1 MTIQILNVILYL
13 IYKWGEE
20 LKEVHILNTL
30 EEINIVSDPIRLKII
45 MTLGATP
52 KTAQDLSDALGVSR
66 SKIHYHLKILEQNGI
81 IEVVDTE
88 LINGI
93 TQKYFL
99 PVAKAFIPNS
109 EIFNKNLEG
118 KQFTFK
124 IPKKNY
130 ESFEKKLNNL
140 IRKYSNKEEDS
151 ENFQVQIYK
160 LS

>member
-1 MTIQILNVILYL
+1 M
-13 IYKWGEE
+13 
-20 LKEVHILNTL
+20 KEVHILDTL

-81 IEVVDTE
+81 VEVVDTE

-109 EIFNKNLEG
+109 EIFNNNLEE

-124 IPKKNY
+124 IPKKSY
-130 ESFEKKLNNL
+130 ESFEKDLNEL
-140 IRKYSNKEEDS
+140 IEKFREDDRDFES
-151 ENFQVQIYK
+151 FQVQIYK

>member
-1 MTIQILNVILYL
+1 M
-13 IYKWGEE
+13 
-20 LKEVHILNTL
+20 KEVHILNSL

-45 MTLGATP
+45 MTLGTTP
-52 KTAQDLSDALGVSR
+52 KTAQDLSDAIGVSR

-109 EIFNKNLEG
+109 EIFNKNLKE
-118 KQFTFK
+118 KQLTFK
-124 IPKKNY
+124 IPKKSY
-130 ESFEKKLNNL
+130 ESFEKELNEL
-140 IRKYSNKEEDS
+140 IKKYSNNGEDS

>member
-109 EIFNKNLEG
+109 EIFNKNLEE

-124 IPKKNY
+124 IPEKDY
-130 ESFEKKLNNL
+130 ESFEKDLEDL
-140 IRKYSNKEEDS
+140 IKKYDKKEDC

>member
-1 MTIQILNVILYL
+1 
-13 IYKWGEE
+13 
-20 LKEVHILNTL
+20 
-30 EEINIVSDPIRLKII
+30 

-52 KTAQDLSDALGVSR
+52 KTAQDLSDTLGVSR

-109 EIFNKNLEG
+109 NIFNNNFEE
-118 KQFTFK
+118 KQLTFK
-124 IPKKNY
+124 IPSRVY
-130 ESFEKKLNNL
+130 DSFEEELNEL
-140 IRKYSNKEEDS
+140 INKYSREDEDD

>member
-1 MTIQILNVILYL
+1 M
-13 IYKWGEE
+13 
-20 LKEVHILNTL
+20 KEVHILDTL

-66 SKIHYHLKILEQNGI
+66 SKIHYHLKILEQNGTV
-81 IEVVDTE
+81 EVVDTD

-109 EIFNKNLEG
+109 EIFNNNLGE

-124 IPKKNY
+124 IPKKSY
-130 ESFEKKLNNL
+130 ESFEKDLNEL
-140 IRKYSNKEEDS
+140 IEKYREDDGDS
-151 ENFQVQIYK
+151 ESLQVQIYK

>member
-1 MTIQILNVILYL
+1 M
-13 IYKWGEE
+13 
-20 LKEVHILNTL
+20 KEVHILDTL
-30 EEINIVSDPIRLKII
+30 EEVNIVSDPIRLKII

-81 IEVVDTE
+81 VEVVDTE

-109 EIFNKNLEG
+109 EIFNNNLEE

-124 IPKKNY
+124 IPKKSY
-130 ESFEKKLNNL
+130 ESFEKDLNEL
-140 IRKYSNKEEDS
+140 IEKYREDDGDS
-151 ENFQVQIYK
+151 ESLQVQIYK

>member
-1 MTIQILNVILYL
+1 MIA
-13 IYKWGEE
+13 
-20 LKEVHILNTL
+20 LKEFHILNTL

-109 EIFNKNLEG
+109 ELFNKNLEE
-118 KQFTFK
+118 KQFIFK
-124 IPKKNY
+124 IPKDSY
-130 ESFEKKLNNL
+130 ESFEKELNEL
-140 IRKYSNKEEDS
+140 IKKYSNNGEDS
-151 ENFQVQIYK
+151 ESFQVQIYK

>member
-1 MTIQILNVILYL
+1 
-13 IYKWGEE
+13 
-20 LKEVHILNTL
+20 
-30 EEINIVSDPIRLKII
+30 
-45 MTLGATP
+45 MTLGTSP

-66 SKIHYHLKILEQNGI
+66 SKIHYHLKILQQNGI

-109 EIFNKNLEG
+109 EIFNKNLEE

-124 IPKKNY
+124 IPKESY
-130 ESFEKKLNNL
+130 ESFENELNELIKKYDKDDGN
-140 IRKYSNKEEDS
+140 S
-151 ENFQVQIYK
+151 ESFQVQIYK

>member
-1 MTIQILNVILYL
+1 MIA
-13 IYKWGEE
+13 

-30 EEINIVSDPIRLKII
+30 EEIKTVSDPIRLKII
-45 MTLGATP
+45 MTLGARP

-109 EIFNKNLEG
+109 EIFNKNLEE

-124 IPKKNY
+124 IPKDSY
-130 ESFEKKLNNL
+130 ESFEKELNEL
-140 IRKYSNKEEDS
+140 IKKYSNNGEDS
-151 ENFQVQIYK
+151 ESFQVQIYK

>member
-1 MTIQILNVILYL
+1 M
-13 IYKWGEE
+13 
-20 LKEVHILNTL
+20 KEVHILNTL
-30 EEINIVSDPIRLKII
+30 EEVNIVSDPIRLKII
-45 MTLGATP
+45 MTLGTSP
-52 KTAQDLSDALGVSR
+52 KTAQDISHALGVSR

-109 EIFNKNLEG
+109 EIFNKNLEE
-118 KQFTFK
+118 KQFSFK
-124 IPKKNY
+124 ISKNSY
-130 ESFEKKLNNL
+130 DSFEKELREL
-140 IRKYSNKEEDS
+140 IKKYSEDKND
-151 ENFQVQIYK
+151 EKTYQIQIYK

>member
-1 MTIQILNVILYL
+1 MIA
-13 IYKWGEE
+13 
-20 LKEVHILNTL
+20 LKEVHILNSL
-30 EEINIVSDPIRLKII
+30 EEINIVSDPIRLKIL
-45 MTLGATP
+45 MTLGTSP

-66 SKIHYHLKILEQNGI
+66 SKIHYHLKILQQNGI

-109 EIFNKNLEG
+109 EIFNKNLED

-124 IPKKNY
+124 IPKESY
-130 ESFEKKLNNL
+130 ESFENELNELIKKYDKDDGN
-140 IRKYSNKEEDS
+140 S
-151 ENFQVQIYK
+151 ESFQVQIYK

>member
-1 MTIQILNVILYL
+1 MIA
-13 IYKWGEE
+13 

-52 KTAQDLSDALGVSR
+52 KTAQNLSDALGVSR

-81 IEVVDTE
+81 IEVADTE

-109 EIFNKNLEG
+109 EIFNKNLEE

-124 IPKKNY
+124 IPKDSY
-130 ESFEKKLNNL
+130 ESFEKELNEL
-140 IRKYSNKEEDS
+140 IKKYSNNGEDS
-151 ENFQVQIYK
+151 ESFQVQIYK

>member
-1 MTIQILNVILYL
+1 M
-13 IYKWGEE
+13 
-20 LKEVHILNTL
+20 KEVHILNTL
-30 EEINIVSDPIRLKII
+30 EEVNIVSDPIRLKII
-45 MTLGATP
+45 MTLGTSP
-52 KTAQDLSDALGVSR
+52 KTAQDISHALGVSR

-109 EIFNKNLEG
+109 EIFNKNLEE

-124 IPKKNY
+124 IPKDSY
-130 ESFEKKLNNL
+130 ESFEKELNEL
-140 IRKYSNKEEDS
+140 IKKYSNNGKDS
-151 ENFQVQIYK
+151 ESFQVQIYK

>member
-1 MTIQILNVILYL
+1 M
-13 IYKWGEE
+13 
-20 LKEVHILNTL
+20 KEVHILNTL
-30 EEINIVSDPIRLKII
+30 EEINIVSDPIRLKIL

-109 EIFNKNLEG
+109 EIFNKNLEE
-118 KQFTFK
+118 KQFAFK
-124 IPKKNY
+124 IPKKSY
-130 ESFEKKLNNL
+130 ESFEKDLNEL
-140 IRKYSNKEEDS
+140 IEKYKEDDKDTES
-151 ENFQVQIYK
+151 FQVQIYK
-160 LS
+160 LT

>member
-1 MTIQILNVILYL
+1 M
-13 IYKWGEE
+13 
-20 LKEVHILNTL
+20 KEVHILNSL
-30 EEINIVSDPIRLKII
+30 EEVNIVSDPIRLKII
-45 MTLGATP
+45 MTLGTSP
-52 KTAQDLSDALGVSR
+52 KNAQDLSHSLGMSR

-81 IEVVDTE
+81 IEVVRTE

-109 EIFNKNLEG
+109 EIFNKNLEE

-124 IPKKNY
+124 IPSKSY
-130 ESFEKKLNNL
+130 DSFEKELKDLVE
-140 IRKYSNKEEDS
+140 KYKQGGEYTDTY
-151 ENFQVQIYK
+151 QVQIYK

>member
-1 MTIQILNVILYL
+1 M
-13 IYKWGEE
+13 
-20 LKEVHILNTL
+20 KEVHILDTL
-30 EEINIVSDPIRLKII
+30 EEVNIVSDPIRLKII
-45 MTLGATP
+45 MTLVATP

-81 IEVVDTE
+81 VEVVDTE

-109 EIFNKNLEG
+109 EIFNNNLEE

-124 IPKKNY
+124 IPKKSY
-130 ESFEKKLNNL
+130 ESFEKDLNEL
-140 IRKYSNKEEDS
+140 IEKYGEDDGDS
-151 ENFQVQIYK
+151 ESFQVQIYK

>member
-1 MTIQILNVILYL
+1 MIA
-13 IYKWGEE
+13 

-45 MTLGATP
+45 LNLGVTP
-52 KTAQDLSDALGVSR
+52 KTAQNLSDALGVSR

-109 EIFNKNLEG
+109 EIFNKNLEE
-118 KQFTFK
+118 KQFAFK
-124 IPKKNY
+124 IPKKSY
-130 ESFEKKLNNL
+130 ESFEKDLNEL
-140 IRKYSNKEEDS
+140 IEKYKEDDKDTES
-151 ENFQVQIYK
+151 FQVQIYK

>member
-1 MTIQILNVILYL
+1 M
-13 IYKWGEE
+13 
-20 LKEVHILNTL
+20 KEVHILNTL
-30 EEINIVSDPIRLKII
+30 EEINIVSDSIRLKII

-52 KTAQDLSDALGVSR
+52 KTAQDLSDTLGVSR

-109 EIFNKNLEG
+109 NIFNNNFEE
-118 KQFTFK
+118 KQLTFK
-124 IPKKNY
+124 IPSRVY
-130 ESFEKKLNNL
+130 DSFEEELNEL
-140 IRKYSNKEEDS
+140 INKYSREDEDD

>member
-1 MTIQILNVILYL
+1 M
-13 IYKWGEE
+13 
-20 LKEVHILNTL
+20 KEVHILNSL
-30 EEINIVSDPIRLKII
+30 EEINIVSDPTRLKII
-45 MTLGATP
+45 MTLGTTP
-52 KTAQDLSDALGVSR
+52 KTAQDLSDVLGVSR

-109 EIFNKNLEG
+109 EIFNKNLEE
-118 KQFTFK
+118 KLFTFK
-124 IPKKNY
+124 IPSKNY
-130 ESFEKKLNNL
+130 DSFEKELNGL
-140 IRKYSNKEEDS
+140 IKKYSESDDDNES
-151 ENFQVQIYK
+151 YQVQIYK

>member
-1 MTIQILNVILYL
+1 M
-13 IYKWGEE
+13 
-20 LKEVHILNTL
+20 KEVHILNTL
-30 EEINIVSDPIRLKII
+30 EEINIVSDPIRLKIL
-45 MTLGATP
+45 MTLGRSP
-52 KTAQDLSDALGVSR
+52 KNAQDLSDALGVSR
-66 SKIHYHLKILEQNGI
+66 SKIHYHLKILEKNGI

-109 EIFNKNLEG
+109 EIFNKNLDE
-118 KQFTFK
+118 KVFSFK
-124 IPKKNY
+124 ISAKSY
-130 ESFEKKLNNL
+130 ESFEKELNDL
-140 IRKYSNKEEDS
+140 IKKYSQDEDVK

>member
-1 MTIQILNVILYL
+1 M
-13 IYKWGEE
+13 
-20 LKEVHILNTL
+20 KEVHILDTL
-30 EEINIVSDPIRLKII
+30 EEVNIVSDPIRLKII

-81 IEVVDTE
+81 VEVVDTE

-109 EIFNKNLEG
+109 EIFNNNLEE

-124 IPKKNY
+124 IPKKSY
-130 ESFEKKLNNL
+130 ESFEKDLNEL
-140 IRKYSNKEEDS
+140 IEKYREDDGDS
-151 ENFQVQIYK
+151 ESFQVHIYK

>member
-1 MTIQILNVILYL
+1 MIA
-13 IYKWGEE
+13 

-45 MTLGATP
+45 MTIGTTP

-109 EIFNKNLEG
+109 EIFNKNLEE
-118 KQFTFK
+118 KQFAFK
-124 IPKKNY
+124 IPKKSY
-130 ESFEKKLNNL
+130 ESFEKDLNEL
-140 IRKYSNKEEDS
+140 IEKYKEDDKDTES
-151 ENFQVQIYK
+151 FQVQIYK

>member
-1 MTIQILNVILYL
+1 M
-13 IYKWGEE
+13 
-20 LKEVHILNTL
+20 KEVHILNSL

-45 MTLGATP
+45 MTLGTTP

-109 EIFNKNLEG
+109 EIFNKNLEE
-118 KQFTFK
+118 KQFNFK
-124 IPKKNY
+124 IPRKDY
-130 ESFEKKLNNL
+130 ESFEKELNEL
-140 IRKYSNKEEDS
+140 IKKYEKYDDNS

>member
-1 MTIQILNVILYL
+1 M
-13 IYKWGEE
+13 
-20 LKEVHILNTL
+20 KEVHILNTL

-66 SKIHYHLKILEQNGI
+66 SKIHYHLKILEQYGI

-109 EIFNKNLEG
+109 EIFNKNLEE

-124 IPKKNY
+124 IPKDSYK
-130 ESFEKKLNNL
+130 SFEKDLNEL
-140 IRKYSNKEEDS
+140 IKKYEKDDGNS
-151 ENFQVQIYK
+151 ESFQVQVYK